1 MRHIGIMRHGDAPY
15 INGERQISNL
25 GHQQIKQ
32 MAKWYAEHLKG
43 QGLTLETLLVSPILR
58 AQQTAETFE
67 STFNTLVDYEWSRET
82 EPLLKSES
90 DPSMTIPFVEEA
102 TQGTTLLISHMPLVS
117 HLWAGWLTGETQ
129 YFPTSAIG
137 ILDVAEPADTKT
149 AKKVV
154 FHSPE

>member
-67 STFNTLVDYEWSRET
+67 TTFKTLVDYDWCRET

-90 DPSMTIPFVEEA
+90 IRMTHKQPF
-102 TQGTTLLISHMPLVS
+102 TLQLMQAKVQRESR
-117 HLWAGWLTGETQ
+117 
-129 YFPTSAIG
+129 
-137 ILDVAEPADTKT
+137 T
-149 AKKVV
+149 AV
-154 FHSPE
+154 